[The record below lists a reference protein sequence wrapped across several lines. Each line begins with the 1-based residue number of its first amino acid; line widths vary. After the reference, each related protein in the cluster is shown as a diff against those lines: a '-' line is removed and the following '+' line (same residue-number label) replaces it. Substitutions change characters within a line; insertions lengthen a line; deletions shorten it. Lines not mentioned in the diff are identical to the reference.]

1 MTTSS
6 TDADRGALR
15 MEKAL
20 AQLIFVQL
28 RRLGLLADATLS
40 LEEQKRRLQPLY
52 GRWLEESVRVLVRH
66 GHLRGEGGGYTVVDA
81 PDAGAAWEAWEAAKS
96 EQLKDPELHAQVKL
110 LDAMVSALPDILVGK
125 RLATDVLF
133 ADASM
138 EHVGDVYR
146 GSTYVDH
153 FNAVVAEGVLA
164 YVEDQLE
171 RAREAGG
178 DVEPI
183 RILEIGAGTGGTS
196 AIVFDRLKP
205 HTRSIEEYCYTDISK
220 AFLLHAEQRYRARAP
235 YLKCRLLNIENPP
248 EEQGFGGGTYD
259 VVIATN
265 VLHATRSIRTTLRN
279 TKVLLRRNGLIF
291 LNEMSNTK
299 SDLFTHLTFGL
310 TKGWWLFEDD
320 ELRVPGTPALLP
332 QTWRKVLEAE
342 GFGDVCFPA
351 EADHASGHQVIVAQS
366 DGVVRQPVG
375 PRGKPRGSAQ
385 ARVTEPEPAASSVD
399 EQALL
404 AHVQQRL
411 LERVCESLQLE
422 DSEVD
427 FDVALA
433 DYGMDSIIG
442 IKFVKAVNES
452 LSIDLETT
460 VIFDYSS
467 LSQLAGHIL
476 SRYRDRLTGA
486 PSTGAGAPA
495 RPERLAGAE
504 PKRPATAAPR
514 ARASSPG
521 GAVTEQA
528 LRARVQQR
536 LLERVCESLQLEAGE
551 VDFDVALADY
561 GMDSI
566 IGIKFVKAVNESLS
580 IELETTVIFDYSSLS
595 QLADHIVSRY
605 REVLAAPPS
614 ADTAEPVAAE
624 APVAAGAP
632 VAAEAP
638 VAGARLAPA
647 GGKGPIAIIGV
658 SGRFARSRDL
668 EELWEH
674 LARGDDLIETA
685 ANAAY
690 PYGSFLQGID
700 EFDPLFFN
708 ISGVEATYMDPK
720 QRIFL
725 EEAWKALEDA
735 GYAGVNLEGRL
746 CGVYVGCE
754 PGDYKYLFGG
764 SAPAQ
769 AMWGNANS
777 VLPAR
782 VSYYLDLQGPAI
794 AVDTACSSSLV
805 AAHLACQALWGRE
818 TDIALAGGVSL
829 GCMPDSYGGP
839 AAAGMLS
846 PTGRCHTFDAR
857 ADGFVPGEG
866 AGAVVLKRLE
876 DAIAD
881 DDRIHGVI
889 RASGINQDGA
899 TNGITAPSA
908 RSQERLERRV
918 YETFGVDPARI
929 EMVEAH
935 GTGTVLGD
943 PIEFSALTRAFRE
956 HTDKKQYCAIGSIKT
971 NLGHALAASGM
982 AGLFKILL
990 SFKHRKI
997 PPSLHYREGNA
1008 HIDFTNSPF
1017 FVNTTL
1023 KEWPAR
1029 RDADGAPLP
1038 RCAAISAFG
1047 MSGTNA
1053 HMVLESYEPR
1063 PDERPRETG
1072 APYHLLALSAK
1083 TEAALQRR
1091 ARDLVDLLL
1100 DERRAWDGQA
1110 LSALSYTLLAYRPH
1124 FEHRSAVVA
1133 ADREEAIASLER
1145 VAAGGEHPA
1154 VARGFVARGFAAQPA
1169 LVQDAHERLERL
1181 ASERHD
1187 PNRCRTSLA
1196 AIAELYC
1203 QGYSLDWSLQYGGRP
1218 PRRIALP
1225 AYPFARERYWVEVAG
1240 GDASH
1245 RWFTSPSTAL
1255 HPLAQRNTSTLGQQR
1270 FSTTLSG
1277 DEFFLRDHRVQGKPV
1292 VPGVVYLEMARAA
1305 VMVWRETEHQGSA
1318 RLHLKGVVW
1327 RRPLVVSAPEEV
1339 HVRLRAAG
1347 DAEIDFEISTVSP
1360 VDAETVVH
1368 VQGRAVLTDERTSAS
1383 IDVEAL
1389 RATCTRLVPIER
1401 FYALGDSSGVA
1412 LGPAHRSVT
1421 SMHVGVDVE
1430 GRRCV
1435 LAEVTLP
1442 DCVAKGSRSY
1452 VLHPSV
1458 LDGALQASIGIALA
1472 ETDLGGEHASV
1483 RPLLPFALEIL
1494 EILDRSPSKAIV
1506 RVQASATGATRD
1518 LRRLDVDI
1526 CDEAGKVCVRMR
1538 NFTFRSL
1545 EGAPES
1551 PALPVLRRSAAT
1563 AEGESFVG
1571 QLSGDEFFLRDHDQ
1585 LLPGVVHL
1593 EMARAS
1599 AAMSRGRSV
1608 SAIKNVV
1615 WLDVLRVSAGARTL
1629 QIALSAEPDATTF
1642 KVIAG
1647 DALTPTKVFAQ
1658 GTVLFDRGSEAPRV
1672 DLDAL
1677 RARCTKKLDGVEC
1690 DRIIGAA
1697 HGPSMR
1703 PIEWLSHDDREGLA
1717 RLTLPAGLGEANVG
1731 CVLHP
1736 SVMHGAV
1743 TAAIA
1748 LGMIQDGRPSQL
1760 RFPYALEQVWIHSR
1774 TPDVAYVYVRESADS
1789 RGEKVRK
1796 YDLDIVDES
1805 GRCAVA
1811 LRGFTAVAADVARPR
1826 SGAEQIVYAAPSWET
1841 RALPAQADA
1850 AAVRE
1855 PPVFV
1860 LATPDVEL
1868 AGALKARWTGATVEE
1883 LRAIGS
1889 DRAADIEAN
1898 FLRVLEL
1905 VKRRIQGTPR
1915 RVQPFCVLV
1924 EDSADA
1930 YVHGAF
1936 AGLLK
1941 TARMECSNLLCK
1953 VVRHAPGSATRE
1965 ALLDRL
1971 RAELDGASDEVE
1983 IRYRNG
1989 AREAR
1994 SLRELTLDV
2003 HRGAAEAVRAG
2014 SVVWITGGLGGL
2026 GRILARHFGATPG
2039 VTIVLSGRSE
2049 PQGSARD
2056 ALDALR
2062 EQGID
2067 AHHRVC
2073 DVSHR
2078 RQVRELVEGIQQR
2091 WGRLSGI
2098 IHCAGVTRDAY
2109 LVDKTV
2115 EDARAVLAPKVA
2127 GVLALDDATRDVAL
2141 DFLVLFSSLSSGG
2154 NPGQGDYAGANSFLD
2169 EFAHHRNERVARGER
2184 SGHTLS
2190 MNWPLWREGGMHVG
2204 SATQELNERV
2214 LGLRGLDTRAGLQAL
2229 VAALVEKH
2237 TQVLVAPGEPEKV
2250 RAMLLRAP
2258 TRPATP
2264 SAPAPRSVA
2273 AAPAERAQD
2282 RPALDRVVQELVA
2295 AASTLLKLD
2304 VRSID
2309 PRLEFSR
2316 FGFDSIMF
2324 TEFTNHLNKHY
2335 GLELMPTV
2343 FFERSTIELLGEYL
2357 VEHHERQLRAKWGT
2371 RRPAPARAPRNAGD
2385 EQLDRRDSLA
2395 ESRGEAAARAR
2406 EPAHAERE
2414 PIAVVGM
2421 SGRFPGSASV
2431 RELWENVA
2439 QNRDLIR
2446 EVPADRWDWR
2456 ELYGDPRTDPGKTR
2470 VTSAG
2475 FMADVDCFDPLFFGI
2490 SPAQAEAMDPQHR
2503 LLLEAVWACI
2513 EDAGHA
2519 PSSLS
2524 GSRIGVF
2531 IGISTLDYKSLLERS
2546 HGTGAIQGLFHFMVA
2561 NRVSYVLNLHGPS
2574 EPIDTA
2580 CSSSLVAIHRAVR
2593 CLRSGECDAALVGGV
2608 NVIASPEITLGASQA
2623 GMLSEDGRC
2632 KSFDRSAD
2640 GYGRGEGVAALFLKP
2655 LARAEADGDH
2665 VYGLIRGS
2673 AENHG
2678 GKATSPTAPNPLA
2691 QQQLIVAAYDDAGVD
2706 VRTVGY
2712 IEAHG
2717 TGTALGDPVELNGL
2731 KGAFAQLYAARGSE
2745 AAAEPHCG
2753 VGSLKTNIGHLEAA
2767 AGIAGV
2773 IKVLMML
2780 RYGEIPGNVH
2790 LKEPNPYI
2798 RLEGSP
2804 FYLVR
2809 ETRDWPELRDRE
2821 GRAAP
2826 RRAGVS
2832 SFGVGGA
2839 NAHVVL
2845 EQYVAPAREASR
2857 APAEERPALIVLSAR
2872 DDDRL
2877 REQARQLLREVAD
2890 RPYTDGDLTDIAHT
2904 LQLGRDAME
2913 HRLAFTAVSV
2923 AQLRER
2929 LSAFLEGKAAAFGLH
2944 HGAAKRNKES
2954 LSSLAGDED
2963 FAETVDRWIQR
2974 GKYGQVLEL
2983 WVKGVNI
2990 DWRRLHCSDDAR
3002 RVSLPTYP
3010 FVRERY
3016 WVEAT
3021 AGGPSAATTAGA
3033 VLHPLV
3039 QRNTSDLGGLRFS
3052 ADFSGDEPFLR
3063 DHVVRGQKVLPAV
3076 AYLEMA
3082 REAVTQSLGDAVPD
3096 GAGLEMR
3103 DVVWLRP
3110 LAVGEG
3116 LSAHVRLHP
3125 EGDTEIRFEVY
3136 TRPSNGSEA
3145 DVTVHAEG
3153 RVLLMDA
3160 ASTTAERMDLAALA
3174 TMATQSIGVE
3184 AVHEAIAAAG
3194 IEFGPAHRGL
3204 SRLHV
3209 GARPDGEPF
3218 VLARVEMPAS
3228 VRETASEYHL
3238 HPSVLDGALQA
3249 SIGLASAGDEARADG
3264 AASRLSL
3271 PFALEKMVIFDRTPA
3286 VTIVCVR
3293 PSDGAAE
3300 GNVTR
3305 TDIDVCDESGRVCV
3319 RLKGFTSRVVEAEPA
3334 ESDISLFR
3342 PEWESADA
3350 AAEPRPAYG
3359 ERWVCVDES
3368 YREQVAALRSRH
3380 PEVSWDILL
3389 RTREDDDDEWCA
3401 EPLMTMSEQLLA
3413 RVRGLLAAN
3422 PSRPVLT
3429 QVVVNEASGG
3439 GALRAIGGLLR
3450 SARLENPL
3458 FHGQVIGLPAQA
3470 PAELLEQALAA
3481 SARRAATGD
3490 TEVRHAA
3497 GRREILSL
3505 KPVPESRSAV
3515 TTLPWKTGGVYLI
3528 TGGAGALGRLF
3539 AKEIASRVDDARL
3552 VLVGRSSPSSELDE
3566 QIRELAQEGR
3576 GTQVR
3581 YRAVDVAN
3589 AAAAQSC
3596 VDWIRA
3602 QYGRLDGVIHSA
3614 GLIRDS
3620 FLIKKTAEELRA
3632 VLGPKVLGAVN
3643 LDRATRDS
3651 ALDFLVLFSSGA
3663 GATGNV
3669 GQSDYATAN
3678 AFLDRFAAHRN
3689 ELVKQGRRRGRTLS
3703 ISWPL
3708 WAEGAM
3714 SAGEATLEAMRRRG
3728 LVPLSSAA
3736 GIEAFYRAWRTG
3748 EPQVVVVAGQ
3758 LEAEEAPVARAAEP
3772 IVVEAAWEGAD
3783 LRQGAVLYLKRLLAT
3798 ALKMPLDRIDPAAD
3812 LEQYGFDSI
3821 LALRMVS
3828 ELEASFGPL
3837 PRTLMFQYRNIDA
3850 LAEHFLASHGD
3861 ALRSKLT
3868 STRPVAAS
3876 STPIRRAEAS
3886 KALPLAT
3893 AKPPRERAS
3902 SPALR
3907 PSRARET
3914 AALDIAIIGVAGR
3927 YPQARNVQE
3936 YWANLKAGKDCI
3948 TEIPAARWDHG
3959 EHYDPQKGK
3968 LGKTYSKWG
3977 GFIDGVDEFDPLFFN
3992 ISPQEA
3998 TYIDPQERLF
4008 LQCVYQTLEDAGYT
4022 REALVRGRGPDRAG
4036 DVGVFV
4042 GVMYEEYQLYGAQA
4056 QIVGQPYALPGSPA
4070 SIANR
4075 VSYFCNFH
4083 GPSMAVDTM
4092 CSSSLTA
4099 IHLACESLQRGECEV
4114 AIAGGVNVSV
4124 HPNKYLMLA
4133 QGQFVSTDGRCKS
4146 FGQGGDGYVPGEGV
4160 GAVLLKRLE
4169 RAVADR
4175 DHIYGVIKAT
4185 RVNHGGKT
4193 NGYTVPN
4200 PAAQAQV
4207 IARALEQSR
4216 VNPRA
4221 ISYIEAHGTGTS
4233 LGDPIEI
4240 SGLTQAF
4247 APFTNDTQFCA
4258 IGSAKSN
4265 IGHLESAAGIAALTK
4280 VLLQMQHRTLAPS
4293 LHAEVLNPHIDF
4305 TRTPFRVQQTCEEWK
4320 RPTIEVEGVQ
4330 SEHPRTAGI
4339 SSFGAGGSN
4348 AHLIVAEYSA
4358 EGASEPASV
4367 AVTSERPALIVLSA
4381 RTEERLQARA
4391 KQLLDGLRSD
4401 AYAEGDLGR
4410 IAYTLQTG
4418 RDALEVRLAF
4428 TAVTLD
4434 ELRAKLTGFV
4444 EGKAASGEIPDCY
4457 VGHAKQQREALAA
4470 FTADEDIQE
4479 AIRKWVARGKYSR
4492 LLELWVKGFSFS
4504 WSSLYDSTP
4513 GRISLPAYPFSA
4525 ERYWIETPARKDRGA
4540 VTGAALH
4547 PLLHAN
4553 TSRLSGQ
4560 RFSSTFTGGEFFF
4573 ADHVVQGRRILPG
4586 VAALEMALTA
4596 AERSVDAPA
4605 ERSIV
4610 IRDAA
4615 WLQPIAIGDEAL
4627 TVHLALYPREAGELE
4642 YSIYSGEGEGERNVY
4657 ARGRVAIEPT
4667 SVASVTD
4674 VSALE
4679 ARCSRRIPGAQCYEL
4694 FDALG
4699 IAYGTSF
4706 RAIDCVYAGEGEA
4719 LAKLRLPEP
4728 LARAAGDYVLHPS
4741 LMDAAIQAS
4750 IGAVLS
4756 EPDDA
4761 KETPKPTLLFAL
4773 DSLTVLQRC
4782 TEQAWAWI
4790 RRTESTEGTIRKL
4803 DVDLYT
4809 GQGTLCA
4816 RLRGLAFRVLSDAA
4830 RSSTARGDARPA
4842 DGASGEL
4849 MLAPR
4854 WEAAYAPG
4862 SHAWPEAGDSVVW
4875 IGMGSTERRALEQ
4888 RYPSGRALDIPA
4900 AETAQGIAERLSAAG
4915 SLSHVFWMAPRAERD
4930 EPHAA
4935 VVSGLRL
4942 LQGLLRAGYAEKDLG
4957 LTVVTRQAHGIGRV
4971 ESGDPEQAAVHG
4983 LVGSVA
4989 KEQPRWRIRMVDV
5002 SEEGAWPLDE
5012 ILTMPADHRGNAWAH
5027 RGGEWYRE
5035 QWLPCER
5042 AQQDV
5047 PSRFRRGGVYVV
5059 LGGAGRLGEA
5069 LSEYLIRTYGARMV
5083 WIGRRALDADIEAK
5097 LDRLGRLGPAPM
5109 YVSADA
5115 ADVEALARAYRQIKA
5130 RHGAIHGLIH
5140 STLVM
5145 SGSDVAHMDEQ
5156 RFAAGLG
5163 AKADVS
5169 AGMARVFAEEPLDF
5183 VLFYSSI
5190 ESFERSPRQS
5200 NYAAGSVF
5208 NDAFA
5213 RRLSKEWARPVK
5225 IMNWG
5230 YWGGGPI
5237 PDALQN
5243 WLDEA
5248 GFALIEPDRA
5258 MSAIEDLLAGPFTQL
5273 AFVRTTRARAL
5284 KGIELGN
5291 ERVQHVATSLP
5302 PLAQVLASQARA
5314 LRRPR
5319 EPTPASSPLR

>member
-1 MTTSS
+1 MAAPS
-6 TDADRGALR
+6 TGADQAAPR

-40 LEEQKRRLQPLY
+40 LEEQKRRLDPLY

-81 PDAGAAWEAWEAAKS
+81 PDAGAVWEAWKAAKS

-110 LDAMVSALPDILVGK
+110 LDAMVRALPDILAGK

-164 YVEDQLE
+164 FVEEQLDGA
-171 RAREAGG
+171 RAAGG

-205 HTRSIEEYCYTDISK
+205 HARCIEEYCYTDISK
-220 AFLLHAEQRYRARAP
+220 AFLRHAEQRYRARAP

-248 EEQGFGGGTYD
+248 EEQGFEGGTYD

-265 VLHATRSIRTTLRN
+265 VLHATRSIRTTLQN
-279 TKVLLRRNGLIF
+279 TKALLRRNGLIF

-342 GFGDVCFPA
+342 GFVDVCFPA

-366 DGVVRQPVG
+366 DGVVRQPVV
-375 PRGKPRGSAQ
+375 PRGKPRGAAQ
-385 ARVTEPEPAASSVD
+385 AQAQATQPREAASSVD
-399 EQALL
+399 EQVLL
-404 AHVQQRL
+404 AQVQQRL
-411 LERVCESLQLE
+411 LERVCESLQL
-422 DSEVD
+422 DASEVD

-476 SRYRDRLTGA
+476 SRYHDRLTGA
-486 PSTGAGAPA
+486 LSTGAGAPA

-504 PKRPATAAPR
+504 PQRPATAAPR
-514 ARASSPG
+514 TRASSPG
-521 GAVTEQA
+521 EAVSEQA
-528 LRARVQQR
+528 LRAHVQQG
-536 LLERVCESLQLEAGE
+536 LLERVCESLQLEASE

-566 IGIKFVKAVNESLS
+566 IGIKFVKAVNDSLS
-580 IELETTVIFDYSSLS
+580 IDLETTVIFDYSSLS
-595 QLADHIVSRY
+595 QLSDHIVSRY
-605 REVLAAPPS
+605 REVLTAPAS
-614 ADTAEPVAAE
+614 GGTAGPVAAE
-624 APVAAGAP
+624 APVAS
-632 VAAEAP
+632 
-638 VAGARLAPA
+638 ARMAPA
-647 GGKGPIAIIGV
+647 GGKEPIAVIGM

-674 LARGDDLIETA
+674 LARGDDLIDTA

-690 PYGSFLQGID
+690 PYGSFLQSID

-794 AVDTACSSSLV
+794 TVDTACSSSLV

-818 TDIALAGGVSL
+818 IDLALAGGVSL

-881 DDRIHGVI
+881 DDRIYGVI

-943 PIEFSALTRAFRE
+943 PIEFSALTRAFRN
-956 HTDKKQYCAIGSIKT
+956 HTDEKQYCAIGSIKT

-990 SFKHRKI
+990 SFKHGKI

-1008 HIDFTNSPF
+1008 HIDFANSPF

-1029 RDADGAPLP
+1029 RDAEGAPVP

-1053 HMVLESYEPR
+1053 HMVLESHEPR
-1063 PDERPRETG
+1063 PDERSREAG

-1083 TEAALQRR
+1083 TEEALQRR
-1091 ARDLVDLLL
+1091 ARDLVDLLR
-1100 DERRAWDGQA
+1100 DERRAWDDQA

-1133 ADREEAIASLER
+1133 AGREEAVALLER
-1145 VAAGGEHPA
+1145 AAAGGEHPS

-1169 LVQDAHERLERL
+1169 IVEGAHERLARL

-1187 PNRCRTSLA
+1187 PSRCRTSLA

-1225 AYPFARERYWVEVAG
+1225 AYPFARERYWVAAA
-1240 GDASH
+1240 GDAS
-1245 RWFTSPSTAL
+1245 RRRLTSPSTAL

-1292 VPGVVYLEMARAA
+1292 VPGVAYLEMARAA
-1305 VMVWRETEHQGSA
+1305 VMASLGTEHQGSA
-1318 RLHLKGVVW
+1318 RLHLKSVVW

-1347 DAEIDFEISTVSP
+1347 EGEIDIEISTVSST
-1360 VDAETVVH
+1360 DAEAVVH
-1368 VQGRAVLTDERTSAS
+1368 VQGRAVSMEERASVS

-1389 RATCTRLVPIER
+1389 RATCTQPVPVER

-1421 SMHVGVDVE
+1421 SMHVGVDVG
-1430 GRRCV
+1430 GRPCV

-1442 DCVAKGSRSY
+1442 DCVSKGSESY

-1472 ETDLGGEHASV
+1472 ESDPKGESAAV
-1483 RPLLPFALEIL
+1483 RPLVPFALETL
-1494 EILDRSPSKAIV
+1494 EILDRSPPKAIV
-1506 RVQASATGATRD
+1506 RVQASATGAARD
-1518 LRRLDVDI
+1518 LRSLDIDI

-1545 EGAPES
+1545 GGAPES

-1571 QLSGDEFFLRDHDQ
+1571 QLSGNEFFLRDHDQ

-1593 EMARAS
+1593 EMARA
-1599 AAMSRGRSV
+1599 AAATSRGKPV

-1615 WLDVLRVSAGARTL
+1615 WLDVLMVAAGARAVR
-1629 QIALSAEPDATTF
+1629 IALSAEHDGTTF
-1642 KVIAG
+1642 KVSAD

-1677 RARCTKKLDGVEC
+1677 RARCTKKLDGAEC
-1690 DRIIGAA
+1690 DRIVGAA

-1703 PIEWLSHDDREGLA
+1703 PIEWLSHGDREGLA
-1717 RLTLPAGLGEANVG
+1717 RLTLPAGLGEANLG

-1774 TPDVAYVYVRESADS
+1774 TPDIAYVYVRESADD

-1796 YDLDIVDES
+1796 YDLDVVDES

-1826 SGAEQIVYAAPSWET
+1826 SGVDQVVYAAPSWEPRT
-1841 RALPAQADA
+1841 LPAQADA

-1868 AGALKARWTGATVEE
+1868 ARALQARWAGATVEE

-1898 FLRVLEL
+1898 FLRTLEL
-1905 VKRRIQGTPR
+1905 VKRCIQGTPR

-1924 EDSADA
+1924 EDDAGA

-1953 VVRHAPGSATRE
+1953 VVRHAPGSTTRE

-1989 AREAR
+1989 VREAR
-1994 SLRELTLDV
+1994 GVRELTLDV
-2003 HRGAAEAVRAG
+2003 QRGAAEAVRAG

-2073 DVSHR
+2073 DVSDR

-2169 EFAHHRNERVARGER
+2169 EFAHHRNERAARGER

-2190 MNWPLWREGGMHVG
+2190 VNWPLWREGGMQVG

-2229 VAALVEKH
+2229 VAALAAKH

-2273 AAPAERAQD
+2273 AAPAEGAHDQ
-2282 RPALDRVVQELVA
+2282 PALDRVVQELVA

-2304 VRSID
+2304 ARSID

-2324 TEFTNHLNKHY
+2324 TEFANHLNKHY

-2343 FFERSTIELLGEYL
+2343 FFECSTIGLLGEHL
-2357 VEHHERQLRAKWGT
+2357 VARHERQLRAKWGA
-2371 RRPAPARAPRNAGD
+2371 RRPAPAREPRSAGD

-2395 ESRGEAAARAR
+2395 ESRGEATARAR
-2406 EPAHAERE
+2406 EPAHAGRE
-2414 PIAVVGM
+2414 PIAVVGV

-2456 ELYGDPRTDPGKTR
+2456 ELYGDPKTDPGKTR

-2475 FMADVDCFDPLFFGI
+2475 FMADVGCFDPLFFGI

-2524 GSRIGVF
+2524 GSRTGVF
-2531 IGISTLDYKSLLERS
+2531 IGISTLDYKNLVEQS
-2546 HGTGAIQGLFHFMVA
+2546 HGTGATQGLFHFMVA

-2608 NVIASPEITLGASQA
+2608 NVIASPEITLHASQA

-2640 GYGRGEGVAALFLKP
+2640 GYGRGEGVAAIFLKP

-2717 TGTALGDPVELNGL
+2717 TGTVLGDPVEFNGL
-2731 KGAFAQLYAARGSE
+2731 KGAFAQLYAARGSA

-2753 VGSLKTNIGHLEAA
+2753 VGSLKANIGHLEAA
-2767 AGIAGV
+2767 AGTAGV

-2780 RYGEIPGNVH
+2780 RYGKIPGNVH

-2798 RLEGSP
+2798 QLEGSP

-2809 ETRDWPELRDRE
+2809 ETRDWPETRDPE
-2821 GRAAP
+2821 GRAVP

-2832 SFGVGGA
+2832 SFGVGGT

-2845 EQYVAPAREASR
+2845 EQYVEPARGPSR
-2857 APAEERPALIVLSAR
+2857 APNEERPALIVLSAR
-2872 DDDRL
+2872 DGERL

-2890 RPYTDGDLTDIAHT
+2890 RPYTDGDLTDIAYT
-2904 LQLGRDAME
+2904 LQLGREAME
-2913 HRLAFTAVSV
+2913 HRLAFTAVSI

-2929 LSAFLEGKAAAFGLH
+2929 LSSFLEGKAAVDGLH

-2963 FAETVDRWIQR
+2963 FAETVGKWIRR

-2983 WVKGVNI
+2983 WVKGVNV
-2990 DWRRLHCSDDAR
+2990 DWRRLHGSDDAR

-3010 FVRERY
+3010 FARERY

-3021 AGGPSAATTAGA
+3021 ARGRSAATAAGA
-3033 VLHPLV
+3033 VLHPLA

-3052 ADFSGDEPFLR
+3052 ADFSGAEPFLR

-3082 REAVTQSLGDAVPD
+3082 RAAIMRSLGDAGPD
-3096 GAGLEMR
+3096 GAGLEMK

-3125 EGDTEIRFEVY
+3125 EGDTEIRFEIY

-3153 RVLLMDA
+3153 RALLVDA

-3174 TMATQSIGVE
+3174 TMVTRSIGVE

-3204 SRLHV
+3204 ARLQV
-3209 GARPDGEPF
+3209 GAGPDGKPF

-3249 SIGLASAGDEARADG
+3249 SIGLASAGDEARAGG
-3264 AASRLSL
+3264 AAPRLSL
-3271 PFALEKMVIFDRTPA
+3271 PFALEKMEIFDRTPA
-3286 VTIVCVR
+3286 VAIVCVR

-3305 TDIDVCDESGRVCV
+3305 TDIDVGDESGRVCV

-3342 PEWESADA
+3342 PEWGSADA
-3350 AAEPRPAYG
+3350 AAEPRPEYG

-3380 PEVSWDILL
+3380 PEVSWDVLL
-3389 RTREDDDDEWCA
+3389 RTREDDEWGA

-3422 PSRPVLT
+3422 PSRPLLA

-3439 GALRAIGGLLR
+3439 GALRALGGLLR

-3458 FHGQVIGLPAQA
+3458 FHGQIIGLPAQA
-3470 PAELLEQALAA
+3470 PAELLGQALEE
-3481 SARRAATGD
+3481 SARRAAAGD
-3490 TEVRHAA
+3490 AEARHAA
-3497 GRREILSL
+3497 GRLEILSL
-3505 KPVPESRSAV
+3505 KPVAESRSAV
-3515 TTLPWKTGGVYLI
+3515 TTLPWKAGGVYLI

-3539 AKEIASRVDDARL
+3539 AKEIARRVDDARL
-3552 VLVGRSSPSSELDE
+3552 VLVGRSTPSSELDE
-3566 QIRELAQEGR
+3566 RIRELAQEGR
-3576 GTQVR
+3576 GTQVT
-3581 YRAVDVAN
+3581 YRAVDVAD
-3589 AAAAQSC
+3589 AAAARSC
-3596 VDWIRA
+3596 VEWIRA
-3602 QYGRLDGVIHSA
+3602 QYGRLDGVMHSA

-3632 VLGPKVLGAVN
+3632 VLAPKVLGAVN
-3643 LDRATRDS
+3643 LDRTTRDS
-3651 ALDFLVLFSSGA
+3651 ALDFFVLFSSGA

-3678 AFLDRFAAHRN
+3678 AFLDRFAAHRD

-3703 ISWPL
+3703 IDWPL
-3708 WAEGAM
+3708 WADGAM
-3714 SAGEATLEAMRRRG
+3714 SAGEATLEALRG
-3728 LVPLSSAA
+3728 QGFAPLSSAA

-3748 EPQVVVVAGQ
+3748 ESQVVVVAGQ
-3758 LEAEEAPVARAAEP
+3758 IEAEEASVARPSEP
-3772 IVVEAAWEGAD
+3772 IVVEAAAPEGAD
-3783 LRQGAVLYLKRLLAT
+3783 LRQGAVRYLKRLLAT
-3798 ALKMPLDRIDPAAD
+3798 ALKMPTDRIDPAAD

-3828 ELEASFGPL
+3828 ELEAIFGPL
-3837 PRTLMFQYRNIDA
+3837 PKTLMFQYPNIDA
-3850 LAEHFLASHGD
+3850 LADHFLASHGD

-3868 STRPVAAS
+3868 SARPVAAS
-3876 STPIRRAEAS
+3876 SAPIRRA
-3886 KALPLAT
+3886 KTPNALPLAT
-3893 AKPPRERAS
+3893 ARPSRERAS
-3902 SPALR
+3902 SPAQR
-3907 PSRARET
+3907 PPPARET

-3936 YWANLKAGKDCI
+3936 YWANLAAGKDCI
-3948 TEIPAARWDHG
+3948 TEIPATRWDHG
-3959 EHYDPQKGK
+3959 QHYDPQKGK

-3998 TYIDPQERLF
+3998 TFIDPQERLF
-4008 LQCVYQTLEDAGYT
+4008 LQCVYQALEDAGYT
-4022 REALVRGRGPDRAG
+4022 RGALVRGRGPECAG
-4036 DVGVFV
+4036 EVGVFV

-4056 QIVGQPYALPGSPA
+4056 QLLGQPYALPGSPA

-4099 IHLACESLQRGECEV
+4099 IHLACESLERGECEV

-4185 RVNHGGKT
+4185 SVNHGGKT

-4247 APFTNDTQFCA
+4247 ARFTNDTQYCA

-4320 RPTIEVEGVQ
+4320 RPTVEVDGVRR
-4330 SEHPRTAGI
+4330 EYPRIAGI

-4381 RTEERLQARA
+4381 RTEERLQVRA
-4391 KQLLDGLRSD
+4391 KQLLDRVRSD
-4401 AYAEGDLGR
+4401 AYAEGDLIR

-4418 RDALEVRLAF
+4418 RDALEFRLAL
-4428 TAVTLD
+4428 TAVTFD

-4444 EGKAASGEIPDCY
+4444 EGNAASGEIPDCY
-4457 VGHAKQQREALAA
+4457 VGHAKQQREAFAA

-4479 AIRKWVARGKYSR
+4479 AIRKWVERGKYSK
-4492 LLELWVKGFSFS
+4492 LLELWVKGFSFD
-4504 WSSLYDSTP
+4504 WSSLYASTP
-4513 GRISLPAYPFSA
+4513 RRISLPAYPFSA
-4525 ERYWIETPARKDRGA
+4525 ERYWIETPARTERA
-4540 VTGAALH
+4540 ASTGSALH

-4553 TSRLSGQ
+4553 TSRLSAQ
-4560 RFSSTFTGGEFFF
+4560 RFSSTFTGEEFFF
-4573 ADHVVQGRRILPG
+4573 AEHVVQGRRILPG
-4586 VAALEMALTA
+4586 VASLEMALIA
-4596 AERSVDAPA
+4596 AEQSVDAPA
-4605 ERSIV
+4605 ERCIA

-4615 WLQPIAIGDEAL
+4615 WLQPIAIGDDAL
-4627 TVHLALYPREAGELE
+4627 TVHLALYPQETGEIE

-4657 ARGRVAIEPT
+4657 ARGRVAIEPA
-4667 SVASVTD
+4667 SVAAVTD
-4674 VSALE
+4674 VSALK

-4699 IAYGTSF
+4699 IAYGNAF

-4719 LAKLRLPEP
+4719 LASLRLPESV
-4728 LARAAGDYVLHPS
+4728 ARTAGEYVLHPS

-4756 EPDDA
+4756 EPDGAD
-4761 KETPKPTLLFAL
+4761 ERPKPTLLFAL
-4773 DSLTVLQRC
+4773 DSLAVLQPC

-4790 RRTESTEGTIRKL
+4790 RRTDSAEGTIRRL

-4809 GQGTLCA
+4809 DQGVLCA

-4830 RSSTARGDARPA
+4830 RSVAARGDARPA

-4854 WEAAYAPG
+4854 WEAVGAPG

-4875 IGMGSTERRALEQ
+4875 IGIGPAERRALEQ
-4888 RYPSGRALDIPA
+4888 RYPRGRALEIPA
-4900 AETAQGIAERLSAAG
+4900 AETARGIAERLSAAG
-4915 SLSHVFWMAPRAERD
+4915 PLSHIFWMAPRAEPG

-4935 VVSGLRL
+4935 VLSGLRL
-4942 LQGLLRAGYAEKDLG
+4942 LKGLLRAGYAEKDLG
-4957 LTVVTRQAHGIGRV
+4957 LTVVTRQAHGIGRG

-4989 KEQPRWRIRMVDV
+4989 KEQPRWRIRVVDV

-5012 ILTMPADHRGNAWAH
+5012 ILTMPADVRGNAWAH

-5069 LSEYLIRTYGARMV
+5069 LSEYLIRTYGARVV
-5083 WIGRRALDADIEAK
+5083 WIGRRGLDADIQAK
-5097 LDRLGRLGPAPM
+5097 IDRLGRLGPAPV

-5115 ADVEALARAYRQIKA
+5115 ADVEALARAYREIKA

-5169 AGMARVFAEEPLDF
+5169 VGMARVFAEEPLDV

-5190 ESFERSPRQS
+5190 ESFERNPRQS

-5213 RRLSKEWARPVK
+5213 RRLSKEWTCPVK

-5230 YWGGGPI
+5230 YLGGGPI

-5248 GFALIEPDRA
+5248 GFALIDPDRA
-5258 MSAIEDLLAGPFTQL
+5258 MSAMEELLAGPFTQL

-5302 PLAQVLASQARA
+5302 SLAQVLASHHASA
-5314 LRRPR
+5314 SSAKG
-5319 EPTPASSPLR
+5319 PTPASSPLR